1 MKTIGLISIVAMAM
15 LAAAGCGGSQSAADK
30 AKSQAC
36 DASSDIQTQVDT
48 LKGLPLSPDSV
59 DKAKAALQTINSDLD
74 TIATAAPTV
83 KGDLGRQLK
92 DANAAF
98 KTQVQQIS
106 ASITSAQS
114 LTAAATA
121 LASAGST
128 LSNAYQQAF
137 ANVQC

>member
-1 MKTIGLISIVAMAM
+1 MKTIGLISIVAMVV

-36 DASSDIQTQVDT
+36 DASSDIQVQVDT

-59 DKAKAALQTINSDLD
+59 DQAKTALQKINSDLD

-83 KGDLGRQLK
+83 KGDLGSQLK

-98 KTQVQQIS
+98 KAQVQQIS
-106 ASITSAQS
+106 DSITSVQS
-114 LTAAATA
+114 LTASATA

-128 LSNAYQQAF
+128 LSNTYQKAF

>member
-1 MKTIGLISIVAMAM
+1 MKTIGRISIVAMAM

-36 DASSDIQTQVDT
+36 DARSDIQTQVDT

-59 DKAKAALQTINSDLD
+59 DKAKTALQKINSDLD

-83 KGDLGRQLK
+83 KGDLGSQLK

-98 KTQVQQIS
+98 KAHVQQIS
-106 ASITSAQS
+106 GSIASAQS

-128 LSNAYQQAF
+128 LGNAYQKAF
-137 ANVQC
+137 SNVQC